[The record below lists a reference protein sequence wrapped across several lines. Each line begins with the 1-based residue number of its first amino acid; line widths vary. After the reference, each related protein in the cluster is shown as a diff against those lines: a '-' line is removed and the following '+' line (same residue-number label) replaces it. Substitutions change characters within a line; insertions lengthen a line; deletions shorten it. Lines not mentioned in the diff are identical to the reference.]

1 MRQFLTNES
10 GERTAVVLPLDEY
23 EELLERLE
31 DAEALQEADEALAA
45 IERGEDELVPWE
57 QVKRERRERRV
68 ESQAKPGGAG
78 V

>member
-1 MRQFLTNES
+1 MRQFLTNEN

-23 EELLERLE
+23 GELLELAE
-31 DAEALQEADEALAA
+31 DAKALEEADEAIAA

-57 QVKRERRERRV
+57 QIKRERRKRRE
-68 ESQAKPGGAG
+68 ESEAKPGGTG